1 MALKRPTYKQAV
13 KSLLKGIRLRSMSK
27 WCKSF
32 LKGMEARVFLSSR
45 PSSMTSNSSRLNSIC
60 RTRRTRI
67 TIFVIGNRYF
77 SRLCPLICLQRLL
90 DTKRRS
96 ENSQVNQL
104 TDKITTQ
111 QTSELAAIESSDKKN
126 SIKEIRVLIY

>member
-13 KSLLKGIRLRSMSK
+13 KRLLKGIRLRSMSK

-60 RTRRTRI
+60 RTRRTRT
-67 TIFVIGNRYF
+67 TIFVIGSRYF

-111 QTSELAAIESSDKKN
+111 QASELAAIESSDKKN